1 MLATFS
7 VSAWIS
13 SHLMALRLMGLGHRH
28 LDLSQHLEAHGRT
41 WPRTNTPRAG
51 SQHRTRGQW
60 RGPDRRPPA
69 LLPSRL
75 EAVAMM
81 EVALRVAVVVVAMAE
96 AAVTVGVARGRAA

>member
-60 RGPDRRPPA
+60 RGPDRRPSA

-81 EVALRVAVVVVAMAE
+81 EAAGREAAGREAAE